1 MVVNLGSMETILAGW
16 LRLKSAYDYEH
27 NSMSSLQGLIDK
39 QPPQSVLRLNPG
51 EYQGPITISQPL
63 TLAGKGVTIWSNQ
76 GPVVTISS
84 TNVTLENIDIE
95 LSSSTNNGY
104 IALRLEETSG
114 IDLRNVGL
122 RGSTQ
127 GFQHEDGIFLLPEV
141 LNLGDIQISTVYS
154 AKFIVSLPL
163 KCTFETS
170 IDGLTVSSEVMQGQL
185 VRCNVQLEPFDYR
198 VSLYGYITVRTSR
211 VRRKIVV
218 VGNIVAAAGNANHA
232 VTQDTILWN
241 ACDLPI
247 YATAVPQ
254 TSVANAKSVCEVAT
268 PPIIANAS
276 SVVSNVAVQPVTRV
290 APIRRFVKQSTGVDE
305 SVFNLGAD
313 KQDSL
318 AVQTPVSNSKDAL
331 GTVFH
336 LAQQVDNQPP
346 DSDDWSSRQESSK
359 SSIVKEVPNLL
370 PDIFRKND

>member
-1 MVVNLGSMETILAGW
+1 
-16 LRLKSAYDYEH
+16 
-27 NSMSSLQGLIDK
+27 MSSLQGLIDK

-63 TLAGKGVTIWSNQ
+63 TLAGKGVTIWSNT

-104 IALRLEETSG
+104 VDTSIALRLEETSG
-114 IDLRNVGL
+114 IDLRNIGL

-154 AKFIVSLPL
+154 ANFIVNLPT

-170 IDGLTVSSEVMQGQL
+170 IDGLTVSSEVIQGQL
-185 VRCNVQLEPFDYR
+185 VRCNVQFDPLDYR

-218 VGNIVAAAGNANHA
+218 VGNIVGAAGNANHA

-247 YATAVPQ
+247 YKTVVTQTTAAH
-254 TSVANAKSVCEVAT
+254 TESVCEVT
-268 PPIIANAS
+268 NPPF
-276 SVVSNVAVQPVTRV
+276 VVGDESLLSNVAVESVILVTPKRK
-290 APIRRFVKQSTGVDE
+290 FVKQPTGVDD
-305 SVFNLGAD
+305 SVFNLGVD
-313 KQDSL
+313 KQDNLS
-318 AVQTPVSNSKDAL
+318 VQVPVSNSKIVL

-346 DSDDWSSRQESSK
+346 DSHDWSSRPSSSK
-359 SSIVKEVPNLL
+359 SSIAKESPNLL